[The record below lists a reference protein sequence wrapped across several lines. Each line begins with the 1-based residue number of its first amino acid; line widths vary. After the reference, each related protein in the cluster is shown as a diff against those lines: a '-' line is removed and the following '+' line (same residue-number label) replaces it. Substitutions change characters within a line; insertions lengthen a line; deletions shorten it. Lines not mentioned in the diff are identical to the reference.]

1 MNNNLILVSGKSATG
16 KSMCLRNLKDPEGV
30 MYLCTENNKALP
42 FPSKFKTANI
52 VNPMQVYQAFEK
64 AEAMED
70 IHTIVIDS
78 LTYLM
83 DQYESQF
90 VLTAANTMKA
100 WSDYAQYFKKLMHE
114 YVAKSSKNVI
124 FTAHTSDIM
133 NDSEMIMETMVK
145 VKGSLMNNGIES
157 YFTTVLSTK
166 KMTLK
171 KLDGYESDLL
181 NIDDE
186 EELLGF
192 KYVFQTKLTK
202 DTVNERIRAPLGMWT
217 TKESYVDNDIQQ
229 VLDRIHSYYNS

>member
-70 IHTIVIDS
+70 IHTVVIDS

-100 WSDYAQYFKKLMHE
+100 WSDYAQYFKKLMQE